1 MQFSIAVRVKT
12 GDARVRVSRSAWPN
26 VAAQMRQWEVVYVN
40 QLPVGAPVPRS
51 PYPPLKELE
60 LEHQNFEHEEGGER
74 EKEGE
79 LGLPKYEPPAE
90 GSQFLTVE
98 GDEKASSRPRTASH
112 SRSPTHSR
120 PASTH
125 SRASSRE
132 RSPGLGD
139 RVKNWFKNDLD

>member
-40 QLPVGAPVPRS
+40 QLPVGAPLPRS

-74 EKEGE
+74 EEKEGE
-79 LGLPKYEPPAE
+79 QGLPKYEPPAE

-98 GDEKASSRPRTASH
+98 GDEKPRTTSHSH
-112 SRSPTHSR
+112 SRSPRHSR

-139 RVKNWFKNDLD
+139 RVKNWFKNDSD